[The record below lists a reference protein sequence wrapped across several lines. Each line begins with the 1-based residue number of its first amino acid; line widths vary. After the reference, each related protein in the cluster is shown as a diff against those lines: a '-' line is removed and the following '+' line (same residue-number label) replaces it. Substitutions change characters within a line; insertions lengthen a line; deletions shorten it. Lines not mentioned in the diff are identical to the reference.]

1 MKKVLLI
8 FILFFST
15 QHAKSEIIYL
25 KCYYNISLEEVYYN
39 FILDTSKKKVEIL
52 NKKKFKNYSNLEL
65 KKNTYYWKFYD
76 TSTSTEFH
84 FKIDKFFQK
93 TSIEYKKKFYDD
105 NELGSFLND
114 LWKYYAKKY
123 IGKCNVL

>member
-25 KCYYNISLEEVYYN
+25 NCYYNINLEKVYYN
-39 FILDTSKKKVEIL
+39 FVLDTSKKKVEIL

-65 KKNTYYWKFYD
+65 KKKTYYWKFYD

-105 NELGSFLND
+105 NEMGSFLN
-114 LWKYYAKKY
+114 YAKKY
-123 IGKCNVL
+123 KGKCNLL

>member
-52 NKKKFKNYSNLEL
+52 NKKKFKNNSNLKL
-65 KKNTYYWKFYD
+65 KKNTYYWKFYN
-76 TSTSTEFH
+76 TSTSTEFL

-93 TSIEYKKKFYDD
+93 TSVEYKKKFYDD

>member
-8 FILFFST
+8 FILLFTT

-25 KCYYNISLEEVYYN
+25 QCYYNISREEVYYN
-39 FILDTSKKKVEIL
+39 FVLDTSKKKVEIL
-52 NKKKFKNYSNLEL
+52 NKLNKKKFKSNSNLEL

-76 TSTSTEFH
+76 TSTSTEFL

-105 NELGSFLND
+105 NEIGSFLN
-114 LWKYYAKKY
+114 YAKKY
-123 IGKCNVL
+123 IGKCNLL

>member
-25 KCYYNISLEEVYYN
+25 QCYYNINLEEVYYN
-39 FILDTSKKKVEIL
+39 FVLDTSKKKVEIL
-52 NKKKFKNYSNLEL
+52 NKKKFKNNSNLKL

-76 TSTSTEFH
+76 TSTSTEFL

-93 TSIEYKKKFYDD
+93 TSVEYKKKFYDD
-105 NELGSFLND
+105 NEIGSFLND
-114 LWKYYAKKY
+114 VWKYYAKKY
-123 IGKCNVL
+123 IGKCNLL

>member
-1 MKKVLLI
+1 MKKIFLI
-8 FILFFST
+8 FILFFTT

-25 KCYYNISLEEVYYN
+25 QCYYNISLEEVYYN
-39 FILDTSKKKVEIL
+39 FVLDTSKKKVEIL
-52 NKKKFKNYSNLEL
+52 NKKKFKNNSNLKL

-76 TSTSTEFH
+76 TSTSTEFL

-93 TSIEYKKKFYDD
+93 TSVEYKKKFYDD

-123 IGKCNVL
+123 IGKCNLL

>member
-8 FILFFST
+8 FILFFTT

-52 NKKKFKNYSNLEL
+52 NKKKFKNNSNLKL
-65 KKNTYYWKFYD
+65 KKNTYYWKFYN
-76 TSTSTEFH
+76 TSTSTEFL

-93 TSIEYKKKFYDD
+93 TSVEYKKKFYDD